1 MKAAPLLVLI
11 LTVAGGA
18 FAQGAV
24 SADEALRDAKNRI
37 PHRTAVNDYLLQTG
51 KKYDVFTASY
61 FKLADDGE
69 KLYHEDGKEKLYAD
83 IMTAIAAFE
92 FIKKKRVTYKD
103 EQEFVSADFWMNTGA
118 AKFNPN
124 AAQTRALEASLNGY
138 FATGRVTQADLI
150 YEAIVA
156 SDGNVTLGLG
166 SLAEIFCWNRGYI
179 AHVGDM
185 GDGSAQKNYYR
196 FAGAFIGLHGS
207 IVRNMGK
214 AGSWANMAGNAPV
227 YAGAEI
233 FSWWKAV
240 FTGAP
245 RPHVDTAARF
255 STQGN
260 NNIVDKSG
268 ELNKGLEASDIIRER
283 HNPNI

>member
-1 MKAAPLLVLI
+1 MKAAPFLLLM

-18 FAQGAV
+18 YAQGAV
-24 SADEALRDAKNRI
+24 SADERLRDAKNLI

-51 KKYDVFTASY
+51 RKYDVFTASY
-61 FKLADDGE
+61 FKLADDG
-69 KLYHEDGKEKLYAD
+69 KRLYHEDDKEKLYAD
-83 IMTAIAAFE
+83 IMVAIAAFE
-92 FIKKKRVTYKD
+92 FIQKKKVAYKD

-118 AKFNPN
+118 ARFNPN
-124 AAQTRALEASLNGY
+124 ASQTRALETALNGH
-138 FATGRVTQADLI
+138 FAAGRVTQADLV

-156 SDGNVTLGLG
+156 ANGNVTLGLG

-179 AHVGDM
+179 AKVGDM
-185 GDGSAQKNYYR
+185 GDSSARKNYYR

-245 RPHVDTAARF
+245 RPQVDTAARF

-268 ELNKGLEASDIIRER
+268 ELNKGLEASDIIREK
-283 HNPNI
+283 HDPDI